1 MTYAELMAEARQLA
15 SAISRA
21 GIEKS
26 DVVSVMVPNVP
37 LGVTCHFAVPGMG
50 ATLHMINTR
59 LDAKTVAFQLEH
71 SESKLLIVDCEL
83 AGVAR
88 EALEIMRGRRPRLI
102 LAEDSTH
109 PECKAGDGEEIREF
123 LRTGNPDFVLSG
135 PEDEDDAIALSY
147 TSGTTGNPKGV
158 VTHHRGAFLNAI
170 SMSLTWPMVGDR
182 VVYLWTLPMFHC
194 NGWCFPWTVTAAG
207 GTHVCLRYVRAGEIF
222 KAIARERVTH
232 LCGAPV
238 VMNLLLGATDEEK
251 ALVKDLLASKG
262 GKSASAAPVQMLTG
276 GSAPPGIRMR
286 QMESDLG
293 IKMLALYGLTE
304 VYGPAT
310 ACLWNDSWDSLDEAD
325 RDARMSWQVPSFVHN
340 MYVAERGDLRAV
352 PADGATL
359 GEVLLRG
366 NVVMTGYLKNDKAT
380 AEAFDG
386 GEWFRTGDLAVQ
398 HPEGRVELK
407 DRSKDIIISG
417 GENISSIEV
426 EMALHQHEAVLDVAV
441 VAIPDSFWG
450 EVPVAVVEAKPGA
463 KVGRKGGYY
472 SSKALFVDPLFV
484 DPLFVH
490 GEIQLVRRDRQ
501 NPTYPSISSAH
512 AYAIVFY
519 RKCKFSTPNPRQ
531 PMGLNLF
538 ACSRPLAIRS
548 NQRQC

>member
-1 MTYAELMAEARQLA
+1 MTYAALMAEARQLA

-21 GIEKS
+21 GIKKG

-37 LGVTCHFAVPGMG
+37 LGITCHFAVPGMG

-71 SESKLLIVDCEL
+71 SESRLLIVDCEL
-83 AGVAR
+83 AGEAR

-102 LAEDSTH
+102 LAEDPTH
-109 PECKAGDGEEIREF
+109 PEWKAGEGEEIREF
-123 LRTGNPDFVLSG
+123 LRTGDPDFVLSG

-158 VTHHRGAFLNAI
+158 VAHHRGAVLNAM

-194 NGWCFPWTVTAAG
+194 NGWCFPWAVTAAG

-232 LCGAPV
+232 LCGAPGERGDTGPCGAV
-238 VMNLLLGATDEEK
+238 ERHAFVNHDLVMNLLLGATDEEK
-251 ALVKDLLASKG
+251 APG
-262 GKSASAAPVQMLTG
+262 TERASAAPVQMLTA

-286 QMESDLG
+286 EMESDLG
-293 IKMLALYGLTE
+293 IKMLASYGLTE

-310 ACLWNDSWDSLDEAD
+310 ACLWDDGWDSLDEAG
-325 RDARMSWQVPSFVHN
+325 RDARMPWQAPSFVHN
-340 MYVAERGDLRAV
+340 MYVADRRDLRPV

-366 NVVMTGYLKNDKAT
+366 NAVMTGYLKNDKAT
-380 AEAFDG
+380 AEAFDEQ

-426 EMALHQHEAVLDVAV
+426 EMALHQHEAVLHVAV
-441 VAIPDSFWG
+441 VAVPDSFWG
-450 EVPVAVVEAKPGA
+450 EVPVAVVEAKSGAEVSAEDIIDHARKVLPGFKCPKDVVFRGLPKTA
-463 KVGRKGGYY
+463 TGKIQKHILRAELGARRAAAGCTK
-472 SSKALFVDPLFV
+472 SSDGSGV
-484 DPLFVH
+484 
-490 GEIQLVRRDRQ
+490 I
-501 NPTYPSISSAH
+501 
-512 AYAIVFY
+512 
-519 RKCKFSTPNPRQ
+519 
-531 PMGLNLF
+531 
-538 ACSRPLAIRS
+538 
-548 NQRQC
+548 